1 MSTGALAVVR
11 DWLDAV
17 NDGDPQ
23 QVERLSAADIEIVGP
38 RGSVRGRQALT
49 AWLGR
54 AGFSAQARR
63 WFCGGDGSVVV
74 EQDAR
79 WVDPATGVEQ
89 GRAVVASQFLVGG
102 TGVTASIRRYARH
115 DDLRTALAA
124 AGLHETDEVRGRQ
137 P

>member
-1 MSTGALAVVR
+1 MATGALAVVR

-17 NDGDPQ
+17 NAGDPE

-54 AGFSAQARR
+54 AGFSARATR
-63 WFCGGDGSVVV
+63 WFCGAGGSVVV

-79 WVDPATGVEQ
+79 WVDPVTGTEQ
-89 GRAVVASQFLVGG
+89 GRAVVASQFLVGDS
-102 TGVTASIRRYARH
+102 VRRYARH
-115 DDLRTALAA
+115 DDLATALAA

>member
-1 MSTGALAVVR
+1 MGTGALAVVR

-17 NDGDPQ
+17 NAGDPA
-23 QVERLSAADIEIVGP
+23 QVERLSAVDIEIVGP

-54 AGFSAQARR
+54 AGFSARAGR

-79 WVDPATGVEQ
+79 WVDPATGAAR
-89 GRAVVASQFLVGG
+89 GRAAVASQFLVSG
-102 TGVTASIRRYARH
+102 TGDAASVHRYARH
-115 DDLRTALAA
+115 DDLATALAA

>member
-17 NDGDPQ
+17 NDGDPEQ
-23 QVERLSAADIEIVGP
+23 IERLSAADIEIVGP
-38 RGSVRGRQALT
+38 RGSVRGRQELT

-54 AGFSAQARR
+54 AGFSARARR
-63 WFCGGDGSVVV
+63 WFCGGDGRVVV

-79 WVDPATGVEQ
+79 WVDPATGAEH
-89 GRAVVASQFLVGG
+89 GRAVVASQFLVGVAG
-102 TGVTASIRRYARH
+102 TAASVQRYARH
-115 DDLRTALAA
+115 DNLSTALAA

>member
-1 MSTGALAVVR
+1 MSTGALSIVR

-17 NDGDPQ
+17 NEGDRER
-23 QVERLSAADIEIVGP
+23 VERLSAEDVELVGP
-38 RGSVRGRQALT
+38 RGSLRGRQALSG
-49 AWLGR
+49 WLGR
-54 AGFSAQARR
+54 AGFSALARR
-63 WFCGGDGSVVV
+63 WFCGADGSVVV

-89 GRAVVASQFLVGG
+89 GRAMVASQFFVGA
-102 TGVTASIRRYARH
+102 TDDAMRILRYARH
-115 DDLRTALAA
+115 DDLTTALAA

>member
-1 MSTGALAVVR
+1 MGTGALAVVR

-17 NDGDPQ
+17 NAGDPE
-23 QVERLSAADIEIVGP
+23 QVERLSAVDIEIVGP

-54 AGFSAQARR
+54 AGFSARATR

-89 GRAVVASQFLVGG
+89 GRAVVASQFLVG
-102 TGVTASIRRYARH
+102 ASVRRYARH
-115 DDLRTALAA
+115 DDLATALAA

>member
-17 NDGDPQ
+17 NAGDPEL
-23 QVERLSAADIEIVGP
+23 VERLSAVDIEIVGP

-63 WFCGGDGSVVV
+63 WFCGGDGNVVV
-74 EQDAR
+74 EQDAH

-89 GRAVVASQFLVGG
+89 GRAVAVSQFLVGDS
-102 TGVTASIRRYARH
+102 VRRYARH
-115 DDLRTALAA
+115 DDLATALAA
-124 AGLHETDEVRGRQ
+124 AGLHETDEVRGSQ